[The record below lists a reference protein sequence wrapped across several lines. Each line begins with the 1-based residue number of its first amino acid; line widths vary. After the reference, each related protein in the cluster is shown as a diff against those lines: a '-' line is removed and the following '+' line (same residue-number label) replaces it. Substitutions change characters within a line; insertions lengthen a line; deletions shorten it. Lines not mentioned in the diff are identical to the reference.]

1 MRYKFILIPVFVFF
15 IYANPLRAQTI
26 SMENV
31 QNFKIDN
38 LNDDQ
43 ILALY
48 QKFLSSGISEE
59 TTYQLLQQ
67 KGLPATEVDKLK
79 KRIAKVKSGAINDN
93 KITQKPKLDSISHSR
108 QAQNIPPQIFTKIE
122 SKVYGQSFFNNS
134 NLSFQ
139 PDLRI
144 ATPKDYVLG
153 SSDQL
158 IILLTG
164 LNESSLKTEV
174 TPEGNI
180 QIPYVGLIFVNGLT
194 IEQAQAQIKDKMR
207 RFYPALSS
215 GQTKLSV
222 TLGNIRSIRVTI
234 IGEVKKPGAYTIS
247 SLSTMF
253 NALYQTGG
261 PTENGSLRNIEV
273 IRGNSVIQTVD
284 LYSFLQKGLLD
295 ENIRLEDQDVIRI
308 PFYQKRVVLIG
319 EVKMP
324 SAYELKPNETIFDLI
339 EYAGG
344 FGPNAYQQMVKVFQK
359 GKTEQQ
365 IKNIPDNIYTNYVP
379 QNADSVVV
387 GRILDRFTNRVS
399 IYGAIYRPGPFEL
412 RNGLT
417 LMELIKDAN
426 GLKGDALLTRG
437 YINRVTP
444 DLTKQTISFS
454 LSDIMTGKSA
464 DIALR
469 REDEVYIVSTDEMK
483 NDLSVSISGLVK
495 QPGSYDFREGMQL
508 ADLIVL
514 AGGFEYNAANHR
526 IEISRIIKNKSD
538 TVANQLVKIFTV
550 YLDSNLISTTP
561 FQLQPLDKITV
572 PRLVNYQVLSNVNIG
587 GEVLFPGAYALQR
600 RDETALDLIERA
612 GGLTP
617 SGSLKNAQIYRNGLR
632 VDANL
637 TGEEMERKLIL
648 LPQDS
653 LFIPKENPFVEVVGG
668 VNTPQLFRYNSKNL
682 KYYIN
687 TAGGIKQ
694 NVKLKNAYVSYPN
707 GINKPVK
714 HFLFIKNYPII
725 TEGSKIVVPPPSLD
739 VKVKLGVGEIS
750 AVATAITALV
760 SIIAILRN

>member
-464 DIALR
+464 DIALH

-538 TVANQLVKIFTV
+538 TVANQLVKTFTV

>member
-1 MRYKFILIPVFVFF
+1 MRYKFIFFLVFVFF

-31 QNFKIDN
+31 QNFKIDD

-48 QKFLSSGISEE
+48 QKLLSSGMSEE

-67 KGLPATEVDKLK
+67 KGLPAIEVDKLK
-79 KRIAKVKSGAINDN
+79 KRIAKVKSGAIKDN
-93 KITQKPKLDSISHSR
+93 KITQKSKPDSISQTR
-108 QAQNIPPQIFTKIE
+108 QAQNIPPQIFTKTD

-139 PDLRI
+139 PDLKI
-144 ATPKDYVLG
+144 ATPKNYVLG

-174 TPEGNI
+174 NPEGNI
-180 QIPYVGLIFVNGLT
+180 QIPYVGLVFVNGLT

-234 IGEVKKPGAYTIS
+234 IGEVKKPGTYTIS

-308 PFYQKRVVLIG
+308 PFYQKRVVLTG

-365 IKNIPDNIYTNYVP
+365 IKNIPENIYTNYVP
-379 QNADSVVV
+379 QNADSVIVA
-387 GRILDRFTNRVS
+387 RILDRFTNRVS

-417 LMELIKDAN
+417 LTELIKDAS

-437 YINRVTP
+437 YINRVSP

-469 REDEVYIVSTDEMK
+469 REDEVYIVSTNEMK

-508 ADLIVL
+508 ADLIVM

-526 IEISRIIKNKSD
+526 IEISRIIKNRSD
-538 TVANQLVKIFTV
+538 TVANQLVQTFTV

-572 PRLVNYQVLSNVNIG
+572 PRLVNYQVPSNINIG

-637 TGEEMERKLIL
+637 TGDEMERKLIL

-653 LFIPKENPFVEVVGG
+653 LFIPRENPFVEVVGG
-668 VNTPQLFRYNSKNL
+668 VNTPQLFRYNSKNF

-707 GINKPVK
+707 GINTPVK

-725 TEGSKIVVPPPSLD
+725 TEGSKIVVPQPSLD

>member
-1 MRYKFILIPVFVFF
+1 MRCKFILFLVFVFF
-15 IYANPLRAQTI
+15 IYVNPLRAQTI

-31 QNFKIDN
+31 QNFKIDS

-48 QKFLSSGISEE
+48 QKLLSSGISEE

-67 KGLPATEVDKLK
+67 KGLPAIEVDKLK

-93 KITQKPKLDSISHSR
+93 KINQKPKPDSINQSR
-108 QAQNIPPQIFTKIE
+108 QAQNIPPQIFTKTE

-144 ATPKDYVLG
+144 ATPKGYVLG

-194 IEQAQAQIKDKMR
+194 IEQAQAQIKAKMR

-234 IGEVKKPGAYTIS
+234 IGEVKKPGTYTIS

-273 IRGNSVIQTVD
+273 IRGNSVIQKVD

-387 GRILDRFTNRVS
+387 GKILDRFTNRVS

-412 RNGLT
+412 RDGLT
-417 LMELIKDAN
+417 LTELIKDAN

-437 YINRVTP
+437 YINRITP

-483 NDLSVSISGLVK
+483 NDLSVSISGFVK

-508 ADLIVL
+508 ADLIVM

-526 IEISRIIKNKSD
+526 IEISRMIKNKSD
-538 TVANQLVKIFTV
+538 TVANQLVKTFTV

-572 PRLVNYQVLSNVNIG
+572 PRLVNYKVLSNINIG

-668 VNTPQLFRYNSKNL
+668 VNTPQLFRYNSKNF

-714 HFLFIKNYPII
+714 HFLFIKNYPTI

>member
-1 MRYKFILIPVFVFF
+1 MRCKFILFLVFVFF
-15 IYANPLRAQTI
+15 IYAKPLRAQTI

-31 QNFKIDN
+31 QNFKIDS

-48 QKFLSSGISEE
+48 QKLLSSGISEE

-67 KGLPATEVDKLK
+67 KGLPAIEVDKLK

-93 KITQKPKLDSISHSR
+93 KINQKPKPDSINQSR
-108 QAQNIPPQIFTKIE
+108 QAQNIPPQIFTKTE

-144 ATPKDYVLG
+144 ATPKGYVLG

-194 IEQAQAQIKDKMR
+194 IEQAQAQIKAKMR
-207 RFYPALSS
+207 KFYPALSS

-234 IGEVKKPGAYTIS
+234 IGEVKKPGTYTIS

-273 IRGNSVIQTVD
+273 IRGNSVIQIVD
-284 LYSFLQKGLLD
+284 LYSFLQKGLLN

-379 QNADSVVV
+379 HNADSVVV
-387 GRILDRFTNRVS
+387 GKILDRFTNRVS

-417 LMELIKDAN
+417 LTELIKDAN

-508 ADLIVL
+508 ADLIVM

-538 TVANQLVKIFTV
+538 TVANQLVKTFTV

-572 PRLVNYQVLSNVNIG
+572 PRLVNYQLLSNINIG

-668 VNTPQLFRYNSKNL
+668 VNTPQLFRYNSKNF

-714 HFLFIKNYPII
+714 HFLFIKNYPTI